1 MIQDLPNADKCR
13 NYVWQE
19 FEVMQERTA
28 AGVAAAAQ
36 KKLENLVKMGSANKK
51 PPGSAPGRARKAK
64 SSKNAAAAT
73 TPSQSQAQSP
83 DDLPQST
90 ESPPQLAL
98 SSAPLE
104 TVVLQ
109 AKSESPNNGPSPT
122 EYTAIK
128 VAALQVPDN
137 RATAN

>member
-1 MIQDLPNADKCR
+1 
-13 NYVWQE
+13 
-19 FEVMQERTA
+19 MQERTA

-64 SSKNAAAAT
+64 PSKNAAAATT

-90 ESPPQLAL
+90 ESSPQQAM

-109 AKSESPNNGPSPT
+109 AKSESPSNGPSPT
-122 EYTAIK
+122 DYTAIK